1 MKKERLTKKRCKVKQ
16 HLIWERYEWLTIFM
30 WVLLSFKMLFF
41 VFVVVVD
48 NKLAFGCC
56 ISSLI
61 HIKLIVVIFFLF
73 FKNLPTTSKS
83 GFIFIQY
90 YFSFFCKFFC
100 LFGFFHADKKTWLF
114 FLLYGT
120 TTNISPVVGN
130 KIQMI

>member
-90 YFSFFCKFFC
+90 YFSFFFVNFLFACLVFFM
-100 LFGFFHADKKTWLF
+100 LIKKNLRVF
-114 FLLYGT
+114 
-120 TTNISPVVGN
+120 VVVWYHN
-130 KIQMI
+130 KHFTGSW